1 MRGGDGVAM
10 FDFLETE
17 MVDSSIKAMSDFNWK
32 NVAKSKD
39 GSSS

>member
-17 MVDSSIKAMSDFNWK
+17 MVDSSIKAMSDMNWK
-32 NVAKSKD
+32 KSCQIQRRK
-39 GSSS
+39 